1 MHICEESA
9 AATHP
14 PGGGVARKS
23 KSVQTVSTPR
33 HCSTLPKSPSSAL
46 PAEKAWPFE
55 ISNSPACKPGH
66 PAPISTDPPA
76 AAPPLPKA
84 ERAAVT
90 PATAA
95 ALERGK
101 AAGSSDAHR
110 APRISRPCD
119 DAHNAPDLPL
129 HI

>member
-23 KSVQTVSTPR
+23 KSVLTVSTPR

-46 PAEKAWPFE
+46 PR
-55 ISNSPACKPGH
+55 PACKPGD

>member
-1 MHICEESA
+1 MHICDESA

-14 PGGGVARKS
+14 PGGGAARKS
-23 KSVQTVSTPR
+23 KSVLTVSTPR

-46 PAEKAWPFE
+46 PA
-55 ISNSPACKPGH
+55 SPACKPGH

-90 PATAA
+90 PVTAA
-95 ALERGK
+95 ALGRGK